1 MTDKLYDVAVIGGGS
16 AGMSAALYL
25 KRSGLDV
32 VLIERGLYGGQLNN
46 TSSIENYIGVGNI
59 GGAELSEQM
68 YSQII
73 ENDIDT
79 MYGDV
84 KNIEFDIDKTTILQM
99 RKRSVKSKTVILATG
114 VKHKELGVT
123 GEKENQG
130 RGISYCATCDGY
142 FFKDKDVAVIGG
154 GDSALE
160 EGAFLAD
167 LANTVTLVYRKGKE
181 DLRAKES
188 LQERFFSKPNTKMIE
203 WANTSEIHSDGSNL
217 KALSYEHKYILHD
230 NDGEHAYIDQK
241 SINVDGVFIYVGVE
255 PINDLAKQIGVE
267 LDSNGYIKVGTCY
280 QTSTPGVFAIGD
292 IIHTDMKQV
301 AIAVSDGAL
310 VSKYVKE
317 YIDSM

>member
-84 KNIEFDIDKTTILQM
+84 KNIEFDIDKTAILQM
-99 RKRSVKSKTVILATG
+99 QKRSVKSKTVILATG

-130 RGISYCATCDGY
+130 QGISYCATCDGY
-142 FFKDKDVAVIGG
+142 FFKDKDVVVVGG
-154 GDSALE
+154 GDSAFE

-167 LANTVTLVYRKGKE
+167 LAKSVTLVYYNDESRLKAKSSLVKKFYSKDNTRAIFNYDIKSFSRLSSDNDSSIIAVRPHG
-181 DLRAKES
+181 DLRRIA
-188 LQERFFSKPNTKMIE
+188 
-203 WANTSEIHSDGSNL
+203 
-217 KALSYEHKYILHD
+217 
-230 NDGEHAYIDQK
+230 
-241 SINVDGVFIYVGVE
+241 VDGVFIYVGVE
-255 PINDLAKQIGVE
+255 PINNLAKQINVE
-267 LDSNGYIKVGTCY
+267 LDSNGYIKVGSCY

-292 IIHTDMKQV
+292 IIHPNMKQV

>member
-68 YSQII
+68 YNQII

-79 MYGDV
+79 IYGDV

-99 RKRSVKSKTVILATG
+99 RKRSVKSKTVVLATG

-123 GEKENQG
+123 GEKELHGQG
-130 RGISYCATCDGY
+130 VSYCATCDGY
-142 FFKDKDVAVIGG
+142 FYKDKHVVVIGG
-154 GDSALE
+154 GDSAFE
-160 EGAFLAD
+160 EGAYLAD
-167 LANTVTLVYRKGKE
+167 LAKSVTLSYYKDINNSK
-181 DLRAKES
+181 AKDS
-188 LQERFFSKPNTKMIE
+188 LINKFLSKDNTRIIDNHEIISLFKDEKDEKIVVLF
-203 WANTSEIHSDGSNL
+203 NTNMEKVGL
-217 KALSYEHKYILHD
+217 VK
-230 NDGEHAYIDQK
+230 
-241 SINVDGVFIYVGVE
+241 VDGVFAYVGVE

-267 LDSNGYIKVGTCY
+267 LDSNDYIKVGSCY

-292 IIHTDMKQV
+292 IIHPDMKQV